1 MNFLAHLYLSQNNTN
16 IMIGNFIADHIRG
29 NNYTKFS
36 KEIQQG
42 IFLHREIDTF
52 TDAHKIVRKSKR
64 RLHKRYRHYDGVI
77 IDIFYDYF
85 LAKNWANYSAI
96 PLDVYTDSIN
106 KLFHKKLLELP
117 IKSQNFI
124 KYMIE
129 YNILYNYQ
137 FEDGIA
143 KVLNGMNHRTKG
155 KSQMNLAIEDLRL
168 LKKELEEDFTLFFKD
183 LIEFSSQKLKELLVI
198 PTQIEIHK
206 K

>member
-1 MNFLAHLYLSQNNTN
+1 MNFLAHLYLSQNQTN

-29 NNYTKFS
+29 NNYESFS

-52 TDAHKIVRKSKR
+52 TDAHKVVRKSKR

-96 PLDVYTDSIN
+96 PLDVYSDAVN
-106 KLFHKKLLELP
+106 KLFTEIKLELP
-117 IKSQNFI
+117 VKSQNFI

-129 YNILYNYQ
+129 YNILFNYQ
-137 FEDGIA
+137 YKEGIA
-143 KVLNGMNHRTKG
+143 KVLNGMNSRTKG
-155 KSQMNLAIEDLRL
+155 KSQMNLAIEDLHDL
-168 LKKELEEDFTLFFKD
+168 ENELEEDFTLFFED
-183 LIEFSSQKLKELLVI
+183 LIVHTNQKLKEI
-198 PTQIEIHK
+198 KPTI
-206 K
+206 